1 MAFLNILPHRW
12 TLLSG
17 VGLLAA
23 AAWGQTTPPVGSGVT
38 VSFENFTGT
47 ASGDFG
53 SEVITFQAPGTM
65 DPFGPVTMYATGEG
79 QAISFNF
86 DFPNGDQVFGLGA
99 VSGGGR
105 SVTANVASISGRG
118 RFATA
123 SGSFQL
129 TLTCQGDCEGQ
140 NGTAFSSPFIA
151 GGSGVFY
158 LPQIR
163 SSNELSANVTSL
175 FASMDNSSGRPAQQ
189 QLAITVAVGS
199 QPLQVSAGLDVS
211 ECEDLVEGMADLP
224 LSNIDPYQLFYVNVG
239 LHTNGTQPGST
250 TCSGTVTING
260 YAPSNGNQGSF
271 SSKDTPAPIATVS
284 VPVSIV
290 VTDKPELVLSKPGI
304 EMVTIYGESASVEQS
319 VSVSNA
325 TSGDLPFTT
334 AIGLGSPWLTV
345 TPPSGDAG
353 ASPVALTVYADVAEV
368 PQSGNYWGQ
377 VVVAS
382 PYAGNS
388 PQVLPVAFVA
398 FSPSSFE
405 PSWLSTYGLV
415 FTGVAGTNPPPQTVT
430 VNTLE
435 PTPLTLSTSS
445 TFANGGNNWFSVAA
459 SGGFLVYGTPVT
471 ETVAMNSAGLAPGIY
486 SGAVRVT
493 VGATTYPLN
502 ILLVLKAPS
511 TGATSASTVALSKS
525 SAVVAAGCT
534 PTELLPVMTSPGDT
548 FQVTA
553 AIPVPIQVQVVDNCG
568 TPFTSGSVV
577 ASFPLGDPSVNL
589 VSTGGGTWTGTWWPH
604 NTAGGPGVLVV
615 DATEFTPALN
625 GSTGLSGT
633 IAANT
638 SAPIVTPGRVVNAAS
653 YAQNNPIAPGSFIA
667 IFGENLASA
676 TAISNP
682 LLFPT
687 SLGGTQVY
695 LGDKLLPLQVVSS
708 SQINA
713 IVPYNAPVNAQQQ
726 LMVVQNGSVSPSET
740 VVVAPAQPAVFA
752 QDQSGTGAGA
762 ILTVSVAKGT
772 VTLNTPSAPAH
783 AGDILEVYCTGL
795 GIVSPSV
802 PAGSAAPA
810 SPLSYTTNT
819 VTATLG
825 GQAAQV
831 QFAGLAPGFV
841 GLYQVNVIV
850 PSGLTPG
857 SAVPLVLTDTNA
869 SSPAVTA
876 AIQ

>member
-1 MAFLNILPHRW
+1 
-12 TLLSG
+12 
-17 VGLLAA
+17 
-23 AAWGQTTPPVGSGVT
+23 
-38 VSFENFTGT
+38 
-47 ASGDFG
+47 
-53 SEVITFQAPGTM
+53 
-65 DPFGPVTMYATGEG
+65 
-79 QAISFNF
+79 
-86 DFPNGDQVFGLGA
+86 
-99 VSGGGR
+99 
-105 SVTANVASISGRG
+105 
-118 RFATA
+118 
-123 SGSFQL
+123 
-129 TLTCQGDCEGQ
+129 
-140 NGTAFSSPFIA
+140 
-151 GGSGVFY
+151 
-158 LPQIR
+158 
-163 SSNELSANVTSL
+163 
-175 FASMDNSSGRPAQQ
+175 
-189 QLAITVAVGS
+189 
-199 QPLQVSAGLDVS
+199 
-211 ECEDLVEGMADLP
+211 
-224 LSNIDPYQLFYVNVG
+224 
-239 LHTNGTQPGST
+239 
-250 TCSGTVTING
+250 
-260 YAPSNGNQGSF
+260 
-271 SSKDTPAPIATVS
+271 
-284 VPVSIV
+284 
-290 VTDKPELVLSKPGI
+290 
-304 EMVTIYGESASVEQS
+304 
-319 VSVSNA
+319 
-325 TSGDLPFTT
+325 
-334 AIGLGSPWLTV
+334 
-345 TPPSGDAG
+345 
-353 ASPVALTVYADVAEV
+353 
-368 PQSGNYWGQ
+368 
-377 VVVAS
+377 
-382 PYAGNS
+382 
-388 PQVLPVAFVA
+388 
-398 FSPSSFE
+398 
-405 PSWLSTYGLV
+405 
-415 FTGVAGTNPPPQTVT
+415 
-430 VNTLE
+430 
-435 PTPLTLSTSS
+435 
-445 TFANGGNNWFSVAA
+445 
-459 SGGFLVYGTPVT
+459 
-471 ETVAMNSAGLAPGIY
+471 
-486 SGAVRVT
+486 
-493 VGATTYPLN
+493 
-502 ILLVLKAPS
+502 
-511 TGATSASTVALSKS
+511 
-525 SAVVAAGCT
+525 
-534 PTELLPVMTSPGDT
+534 
-548 FQVTA
+548 
-553 AIPVPIQVQVVDNCG
+553 
-568 TPFTSGSVV
+568 
-577 ASFPLGDPSVNL
+577 
-589 VSTGGGTWTGTWWPH
+589 
-604 NTAGGPGVLVV
+604 VLVV

-783 AGDILEVYCTGL
+783 AGDILEVYFTGL